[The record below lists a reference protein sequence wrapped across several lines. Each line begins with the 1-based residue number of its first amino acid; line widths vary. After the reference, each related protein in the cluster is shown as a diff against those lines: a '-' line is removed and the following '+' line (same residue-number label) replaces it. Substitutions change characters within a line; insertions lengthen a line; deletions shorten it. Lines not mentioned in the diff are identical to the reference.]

1 MARKGKITG
10 HDLVVSKAL
19 STVLC
24 GGNTNITRSL
34 GEQQLLKLERAAF
47 MELIKT
53 EATFKR
59 IDHMVEHGRPF
70 REPIVPVPS

>member
-1 MARKGKITG
+1 M
-10 HDLVVSKAL
+10 HDVVVSMAL

-24 GGNTNITRSL
+24 GGNTNITRTL
-34 GEQQLLKLERAAF
+34 TEQQLLDLECAAF
-47 MELIKT
+47 MELVQT

-70 REPIVPVPS
+70 REPIAR